1 MNPPSI
7 TISQERSCW
16 WISNT
21 CENPHVK
28 AEVGS
33 QKVQPSVLR
42 ESGFWTIEKWE
53 AKKKYLSLLREVQS
67 EKKDLRSRSR
77 NESEMK
83 MTGNRNREV
92 KVKWKSFKIEIEKWN
107 FSIFEYMRQSAA
119 LGSTAVLLSSAKP
132 LKITHRGLFYMSLK
146 KIFLLFCILYSIS
159 IEIFII
165 VSLCYILR
173 NGGRG
178 GTHQYYCYF

>member
-28 AEVGS
+28 AEEGS

-107 FSIFEYMRQSAA
+107 FSRIKNEQILIPDVNCFGFFTLLEWLNFSWILVSNITLIFSRK
-119 LGSTAVLLSSAKP
+119 GV
-132 LKITHRGLFYMSLK
+132 
-146 KIFLLFCILYSIS
+146 IFFFFHSFR
-159 IEIFII
+159 EMK
-165 VSLCYILR
+165 VK
-173 NGGRG
+173 
-178 GTHQYYCYF
+178 

>member
-107 FSIFEYMRQSAA
+107 LSRIFEN
-119 LGSTAVLLSSAKP
+119 
-132 LKITHRGLFYMSLK
+132 LKIIPDVLCFGFCTLLVWL
-146 KIFLLFCILYSIS
+146 IFLMKLFTLFSRYDSFVILGKTSVQKKRFLSGIAR
-159 IEIFII
+159 I
-165 VSLCYILR
+165 
-173 NGGRG
+173 
-178 GTHQYYCYF
+178 T

>member
-107 FSIFEYMRQSAA
+107 FSRIKNEQILIPDVNCFGFFTLLEWLNFSWILVSNITLIFSRKGVIFFFFHSFREM
-119 LGSTAVLLSSAKP
+119 K
-132 LKITHRGLFYMSLK
+132 LK
-146 KIFLLFCILYSIS
+146 
-159 IEIFII
+159 
-165 VSLCYILR
+165 
-173 NGGRG
+173 
-178 GTHQYYCYF
+178 